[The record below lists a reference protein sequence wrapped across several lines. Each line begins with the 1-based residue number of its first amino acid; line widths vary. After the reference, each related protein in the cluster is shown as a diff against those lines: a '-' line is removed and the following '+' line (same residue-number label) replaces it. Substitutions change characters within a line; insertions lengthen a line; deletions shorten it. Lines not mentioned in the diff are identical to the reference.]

1 MPSDAQHDPGRPA
14 ALEIQLWSDVVC
26 PWCWIGET
34 RLRRALDQTGLTPE
48 TRVTMRAYQL
58 DPAASG
64 RATVPA
70 YLAAKYGRTLEQARE
85 MAGQPAAL
93 AAELGLEID
102 NERALVVNTGAAHQL
117 IAFAKTEG
125 RDLDLMSRLHRA
137 HFSEG
142 ADVSDLAVLVH
153 AAGDVGLDEAE
164 AERALQTGAF
174 AGSVTEDLQEAR
186 RIGVQ
191 GVPFFVLAR
200 RFAVSGAQPIET
212 FVAAIDR
219 AVQASAVR

>member
-1 MPSDAQHDPGRPA
+1 MPGDVQHDPGRPA
-14 ALEIQLWSDVVC
+14 ALEIQLWSDVIC

-34 RLRRALDQTGLTPE
+34 RLRLALDETGLASQ

-58 DPAASG
+58 DPAATG
-64 RATVPA
+64 RTSVLD
-70 YLAAKYGRTLEQARE
+70 YLAAKTGRTVEQARE
-85 MAGQPAAL
+85 MAAQPAAL
-93 AAELGLEID
+93 AAELDLEID
-102 NERALVVNTGAAHQL
+102 NERALVVNTGRAHEL
-117 IAFAKTEG
+117 IAFARTEG
-125 RDLDLMSRLHRA
+125 RDLDLMGRLHRA

-142 ADVSDLAVLVH
+142 ADVSDPAVLIH

-186 RIGVQ
+186 RIGAQ
-191 GVPFFVLAR
+191 GVPFFVLGR
-200 RFAVSGAQPIET
+200 RFAVSGAQPVES